1 MLAARR
7 GPATLTVV
15 VVVVGLAV
23 TAALSWLSYLAY
35 SRNEKHLLQLQTRQ
49 AATVLQQLASVVQTP
64 LMSAA
69 EVAEASNGA
78 SNQLAGYVGQFT
90 GAKGPFVAVSL
101 WRLTGRTATL
111 VRAFGGSPPATTP
124 QTIRF
129 VRSAARVSD
138 LVVGGQQL
146 AGRNPTLWYAATAR
160 VGHPRYAIF
169 AQSAV
174 PPDRRIQVP
183 PSSPFS
189 ELHFA
194 IYLGPTVSART
205 LLQSDVRGVPQG
217 ATTARV
223 RVPFGTSELTVVATP
238 AQRLGGRLSADLW
251 WLLVLAG
258 TLLTAVAAGTAERL
272 TRRRATADRLRTQVE
287 TLLGEQRSIAEALQ
301 RALLPRQLPEIP
313 GLDVAARYVPGTVGT
328 EIGGD
333 WYEIVPLA
341 DDCVF
346 VVIGD
351 VSGRGIPA
359 ATVMASLRFAIR
371 GFITEGHSPDE
382 VLTAAARL
390 LDLRTDRHFATVL
403 CGIVDMRTRQLTVAS
418 AGHLPPVLGGGAT
431 PTIPRI
437 LVDPPIGVGRDVAYQ
452 STTIDLPA
460 SGVLLL
466 FTDGL
471 VERRGEDLDAGLARL
486 AAALG
491 AQPATG
497 SQVDQ
502 LVDDLVARLI
512 PSGATDDTAVVGMAW
527 R

>member
-1 MLAARR
+1 VLAARR
-7 GPATLTVV
+7 RPATLSVV

-23 TAALSWLSYLAY
+23 TAALSALAY
-35 SRNEKHLLQLQTRQ
+35 VANSRNEKHLLQLQTGQ
-49 AATVLQQLASVVQTP
+49 AAAVVQQLVATVQTP

-69 EVAEASNGA
+69 EVAEASNGYTG
-78 SNQLAGYVGQFT
+78 QLAGYVDQFT
-90 GAKGPFVAVSL
+90 GKNKPFAAVSL
-101 WRLTGRTATL
+101 WQLNGTGARL
-111 VRAFGGSPPATTP
+111 VRTFSGTAPPATP
-124 QTIRF
+124 QVVRF
-129 VRSAARVSD
+129 VRSASQVNE
-138 LVVGGQQL
+138 LMVGGQEL
-146 AGRNPTLWYAATAR
+146 AGRNPALWYAATAR
-160 VGHPRYAIF
+160 VGNPHYAMF
-169 AQSAV
+169 ARAAL
-174 PPDRRIQVP
+174 PPGRRIHVA

-194 IYLGPTVSART
+194 IYLGKTVSAEN
-205 LLQSDVRGVPQG
+205 LLEADVRGVPDG
-217 ATTARV
+217 ATTAQE
-223 RVPFGTSELTVVATP
+223 RVPFGTSVLTVVATP

-251 WLLVLAG
+251 WLLALAG
-258 TLLTAVAAGTAERL
+258 VILTALAALTAERL
-272 TRRRATADRLRTQVE
+272 TRRRVTADRLRGRVE
-287 TLLGEQRSIAEALQ
+287 TLLGEQRSIAESLQ
-301 RALLPRQLPEIP
+301 RALLPRQLPAIA
-313 GLDVAARYVPGTVGT
+313 GVDVAARYVPGTVGT

-333 WYEIVPLA
+333 WYEVVPQA
-341 DDCVF
+341 DDCIF

-371 GFITEGHSPDE
+371 GFITEGHTPDE

-403 CGIVDMRTRQLTVAS
+403 CGIVDLRTRQLTVAS
-418 AGHLPPVLGGGAT
+418 AGHLPPVLGGAS
-431 PTIPRI
+431 PSIPRI
-437 LVDPPIGVGRDVAYQ
+437 AVDPPIGVGSDVVYR

-486 AAALG
+486 TAQLGEQAAG
-491 AQPATG
+491 APE
-497 SQVDQ
+497 VDR
-502 LVDDLVARLI
+502 LLENLVAQLI

>member
-23 TAALSWLSYLAY
+23 TATLSALAY
-35 SRNEKHLLQLQTRQ
+35 VANSRNEKHLLQLQTGQ
-49 AATVLQQLASVVQTP
+49 VAALVHQLVASVQTP

-69 EVAEASNGA
+69 EVAEASNGYTGR
-78 SNQLAGYVGQFT
+78 LAGYVDQFT
-90 GAKGPFVAVSL
+90 GRNKPFAAASL
-101 WRLTGRTATL
+101 WALTATGARL
-111 VRAFGGSPPATTP
+111 VRTFSGTTP
-124 QTIRF
+124 AATPQVVRF
-129 VRSAARVSD
+129 VRSAARVNK
-138 LVVGGQQL
+138 LVVGAQKL
-146 AGRNPTLWYAATAR
+146 TERTPMLWYAATAR
-160 VGHPRYAIF
+160 VRHPHYAMF
-169 AQSAV
+169 ARAAL
-174 PPDRRIQVP
+174 PAGRRIQVLS
-183 PSSPFS
+183 SSPFS

-194 IYLGPTVSART
+194 IYLGNTASAQN
-205 LLQSDVRGVPQG
+205 LLEADVPGVPAG
-217 ATTARV
+217 GTTAQV
-223 RVPFGTSELTVVATP
+223 RVPFGTSVLTVVATP

-251 WLLVLAG
+251 WLLALAG
-258 TLLTAVAAGTAERL
+258 VVLTALAALTAERL
-272 TRRRATADRLRTQVE
+272 TRRRVTADRLRGQVE
-287 TLLGEQRSIAEALQ
+287 ELLGEQRSIAESLQ
-301 RALLPRQLPEIP
+301 RALLPRQLPEIA
-313 GLDVAARYVPGTVGT
+313 GVDVAARYVPGTVGT

-333 WYEIVPLA
+333 WYEVVPLP

-371 GFITEGHSPDE
+371 GFITEGHTPDE

-403 CGIVDMRTRQLTVAS
+403 CGIVNLRTRRLTLAS
-418 AGHLPPVLGGGAT
+418 AGHLPPVLGGAS

-437 LVDPPIGVGRDVAYQ
+437 AVDPPIGVGSDVIYR
-452 STTIDLPA
+452 STTIELPDR
-460 SGVLLL
+460 GMLLL

-471 VERRGEDLDAGLARL
+471 VERRGEDLDVGLARL
-486 AAALG
+486 TAQVGEQAAG
-491 AQPATG
+491 APE
-497 SQVDQ
+497 VDR
-502 LVDDLVARLI
+502 LLEDLVARLI